1 MFLNKNKIVAA
12 IETNKNNMKKL
23 DIFMKNKLSEYMLPN
38 HYIFFKRF
46 PLNKSHKIDKQL
58 IKEIFK
64 NSKH

>member
-38 HYIFFKRF
+38 QYIFLRDF
-46 PLNKSHKIDKQL
+46 HL
-58 IKEIFK
+58 IK
-64 NSKH
+64 